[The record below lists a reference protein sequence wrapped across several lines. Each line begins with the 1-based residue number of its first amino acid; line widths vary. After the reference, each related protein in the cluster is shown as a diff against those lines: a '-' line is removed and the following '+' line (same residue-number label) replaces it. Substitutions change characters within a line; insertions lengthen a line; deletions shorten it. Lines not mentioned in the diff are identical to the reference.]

1 MEATGD
7 LIGNTIVNRITK
19 VLNDS
24 ETVTN
29 QHDKEMPKEIYISP
43 EEMKE
48 IIDELRLK

>member
-7 LIGNTIVNRITK
+7 LIGNTIVNRTTK
-19 VLNDS
+19 VSKNS

-29 QHDKEMPKEIYISP
+29 EHNKGISKERYISP
-43 EEMKE
+43 EERKE